1 MKTVQHTRTDFVV
14 STSTSADDLRAEL
27 QALGQRRQQH
37 EDEDAE
43 LAEEIRQA
51 LAKVEQTNGA
61 VSKVEAA
68 RLLKMHRTTLY
79 RVYGPD

>member
-1 MKTVQHTRTDFVV
+1 V
-14 STSTSADDLRAEL
+14 STSIDPDTLLAEL
-27 QALGQRRQQH
+27 TELGNRRQKH

-51 LAKVEQTNGA
+51 LARVEATNGA

-68 RLLKMHRTTLY
+68 RRLKMHRTTLY

>member
-1 MKTVQHTRTDFVV
+1 MDFVA
-14 STSTSADDLRAEL
+14 SPSPEDLRARL
-27 QALGQRRQQH
+27 QALGERRTKL

-51 LAKVEQTNGA
+51 LAEVESTPD

-68 RLLKMHRTTLY
+68 KYLKMHRTTLY
-79 RVYGPD
+79 RVYGP